1 MGDCT
6 VREKPAIKWN
16 DSFLV
21 RWAKENPPDPNCDHD
36 KDGGGTFEIRR
47 QSVVCRVC
55 GRFYG
60 RICQRRPSK
69 DVGS

>member
-16 DSFLV
+16 DSFLI
-21 RWAKENPPDPNCDHD
+21 RWEKEHPVDARCEHD
-36 KDGGGTFEIRR
+36 KDGGGTFELRR
-47 QSVVCRVC
+47 HSVVCRVC

-60 RICQRRPSK
+60 RIDRHRQAKSI
-69 DVGS
+69 GS